1 MVGIGDRH
9 RTPHVMNMK
18 RFFAAVALGLTLGL
32 QAGPLN
38 PSQVSAEA
46 RWVVHFDLDAFRAS
60 KLGSFVFKQFVD
72 PKLQEAPQPG
82 GDVKLDYGALIR
94 QIGAVTAYGTDFQK
108 KSGQGVVIISAKT
121 NTVTILEG
129 LAAAVLLDK
138 PDGPVKKSQEK
149 PYPIYELKSDAVAA
163 APGEGVI
170 LLAKTK
176 AQVEQAAEIILSGK
190 ASLQTSNPFSAL
202 PAAPAGAFFT
212 AVATSF
218 GEVSGLPAQAKVLQ
232 TAEAGRLSLGE
243 AGDKLFLG
251 LNLRAKTAE
260 TSTQIRQV
268 VEGLVALLSLS
279 DSSDPDL
286 ATLIKGIK
294 VSSTDQLV
302 TVRADFPLDDALKK
316 AAEKTGAPAPKP

>member
-1 MVGIGDRH
+1 
-9 RTPHVMNMK
+9 MNMK
-18 RFFAAVALGLTLGL
+18 RLFAALAVGLTLGL
-32 QAGPLN
+32 QADPIN
-38 PSQVSAEA
+38 PSQISADA
-46 RWVVHFDLDAFRAS
+46 RWIVHLDLDAFRAS

-72 PKLQEAPQPG
+72 PKLQEAPQA
-82 GDVKLDYGALIR
+82 GDLKVDYAALVR
-94 QIGAVTAYGTDFQK
+94 QIGAVTAYGTEFQK
-108 KSGQGVVIISAKT
+108 KSGQGVVVINAKT

-129 LAAAVLLDK
+129 LAAAILLDK
-138 PDGPVKKSQEK
+138 PDGPLKKTQEK

-163 APGEGVI
+163 ALGQGVI
-170 LLAKTK
+170 LFAKTK
-176 AQVEQAAEIILSGK
+176 TQVEQAAETILSGK
-190 ASLQTSNPFSAL
+190 ASLKTTNTFSAL
-202 PAAPAGAFFT
+202 PEAPAGAFFT
-212 AVATSF
+212 AVATAF
-218 GEVSGLPAQAKVLQ
+218 GDVSGLPAQAKVLQ

-243 AGDKLFLG
+243 AGDKVFLG

-302 TVRADFPLDDALKK
+302 TVRADFPLDEALKK
-316 AAEKTGAPAPKP
+316 AAEKTGVPAPKP